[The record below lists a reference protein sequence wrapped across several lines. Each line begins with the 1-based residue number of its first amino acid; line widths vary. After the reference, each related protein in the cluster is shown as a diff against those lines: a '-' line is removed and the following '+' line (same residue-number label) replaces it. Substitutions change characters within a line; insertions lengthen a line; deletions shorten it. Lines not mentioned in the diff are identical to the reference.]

1 MSLARRLGRL
11 SRDAGHGKISSQSW
25 QISLVDVTGLRSEA
39 QLADIVLINP
49 RFEISFWGFEYAL
62 PLFGKRANVPVVAL
76 PLLAA
81 LTPPE
86 HHVTI
91 IDENVEA
98 IDFERCARADIVG
111 VTGMSVQRHRMREIV
126 VEFKKRNVFT
136 VVGGPWV
143 SVNESSFADL
153 ADAVFV
159 GEAEE
164 TWPQFL
170 EHWKKGAP
178 ASRYEQSEKTDMTQ
192 VPVPRF
198 DLLKINRYAF
208 GSVQFSRGC
217 PFQCEFC
224 DIIVVFGRR
233 PRLKSSAQ
241 ILAELDALRA
251 LKQSSVFIVDDNL
264 IGNKKAIKPILKD
277 VIAWQQKNGFPLF
290 FVTEASIDLAD
301 DPELMQ
307 LMVDANIGAIF
318 VGIESTNEDSLRE
331 TRKLQNVRPGGT
343 MLEKVRRIQEAGMEV
358 TAGMIVGFDHD
369 DESTF
374 EAQKKFLC
382 AARINIAMVGM
393 LFAIPKTPLHARLAA
408 AGRLDGAED
417 PGYGTNVIPLRI
429 SREALRA
436 GYVRL
441 MRELYEPAAYFG
453 RLDDL
458 YVRGHIVIDRAWQ
471 NYAAWHPW
479 RRRRRHLRLWVEA
492 AAIFILI
499 LLRVSNGT
507 LRTAYRQRIWQFLQS
522 RRNPALVKGY
532 VFKCALHYHMHR
544 LALVLQNGDR
554 PPVNT
559 L

>member
-1 MSLARRLGRL
+1 
-11 SRDAGHGKISSQSW
+11 
-25 QISLVDVTGLRSEA
+25 
-39 QLADIVLINP
+39 LADIVLINP
-49 RFEISFWGFEYAL
+49 RFEVSFWGFEYAL
-62 PLFGKRANVPVVAL
+62 PLFRKRANVPVAAL

-86 HHVTI
+86 DHVTI
-91 IDENVEA
+91 IDENVEV

-126 VEFKKRNVFT
+126 LELKKRNVLI

-143 SVNESSFADL
+143 SVSESSFADL
-153 ADAVFV
+153 ADAIFV

-170 EHWKKGAP
+170 KDWKKGKVE
-178 ASRYEQSEKTDMTQ
+178 SRYEQLEKTDMTQ
-192 VPVPRF
+192 VPIPRL

-241 ILAELDALRA
+241 VLAELDALRA
-251 LKQSSVFIVDDNL
+251 QKLRQVFIVDDNL
-264 IGNKKAIKPILKD
+264 IGNKKAIKAILKE
-277 VIAWQQKNGFPLF
+277 VIAWQQKNGFPLCF
-290 FVTEASIDLAD
+290 MTEASIDLAD

-307 LMVDANIGAIF
+307 LMASANIVAVF

-331 TRKLQNVRPGGT
+331 TKKLQNVRPGGT
-343 MLEKVRRIQEAGMEV
+343 MLEKVRRIQDAGIEV
-358 TAGMIVGFDHD
+358 LGGMIVGFDHD

-374 EAQKKFLC
+374 EAQEKFLR
-382 AARINIAMVGM
+382 AARINTATIGM
-393 LFAIPKTPLHARLAA
+393 LSAIPKTPLHARLAA

-417 PGYGTNVIPLRI
+417 PVHGTNVIPLRI
-429 SREALRA
+429 SREALST

-441 MRELYEPAAYFG
+441 MRELYEPMAYFD

-458 YVRGHIVIDRAWQ
+458 YITGHIEIDRAWRH
-471 NYAAWHPW
+471 YAAQHPW
-479 RRRRRHLRLWVEA
+479 RRRRRHLRIWLEA
-492 AAIFILI
+492 AAIFMQI
-499 LLRVSNGT
+499 LLRIPDGT
-507 LRTAYRQRIWQFLQS
+507 LRTTYRQRMWHFFQS
-522 RRNPALVKGY
+522 RRSPVLVKSY
-532 VFKCALHYHMHR
+532 ALKCALHYHMYQ
-544 LALVLQNGDR
+544 LALVLQNRDR
-554 PPVNT
+554 PLINT
-559 L
+559 Y